1 MPKRYDCVEIFNL
14 LYGVYMQHSMKHRH
28 IDTQDYILPAID
40 DIIIRG
46 NRNDWVELRDAALAD
61 PSIKQKI
68 LDICKYYSYE
78 KHPAL

>member
-1 MPKRYDCVEIFNL
+1 
-14 LYGVYMQHSMKHRH
+14 MQHSMKHRH
-28 IDTQDYILPAID
+28 IDTQDYILPPID
-40 DIIIRG
+40 DIINRD
-46 NRNDWVELRDAALAD
+46 NRNDWVELRDVALAD

>member
-1 MPKRYDCVEIFNL
+1 
-14 LYGVYMQHSMKHRH
+14 MQHSMKHRH
-28 IDTQDYILPAID
+28 IDTQGYILPEID
-40 DIIIRG
+40 DIISRG